1 MQTHPSV
8 SEPHAARNALLDG
21 VSVALMGHFTETP
34 AQLAAAQRQHAHS
47 RLGSV
52 MQDPRLTLGDDED
65 GIAALD
71 DTALRPNP
79 VTLDE
84 VDAGAVERL

>member
-1 MQTHPSV
+1 MQTHPSM
-8 SEPHAARNALLDG
+8 SEPHAARNAWLDDA
-21 VSVALMGHFTETP
+21 SVALMGHFTETP

-52 MQDPRLTLGDDED
+52 TQEARLTLGGDED
-65 GIAALD
+65 GIAELD
-71 DTALRPNP
+71 DTPLRPNP
-79 VTLDE
+79 VTPDE